1 MHTLPYTDVN
11 MLSSSHSNSPTGLP
25 PDRTL
30 APCLCVVAQ
39 PLHHRLWRC
48 IHCVDVDPNP
58 RSPLAFVVWIY
69 SVLLRRF
76 DAVERHFLVPYT
88 LPLLRDC
95 ICNRP
100 CRAERRPRPDRN
112 AAAHTDVLL
121 SVWQV
126 LLGAV
131 LARRVLLLP
140 TTACVPPARV
150 RALRPDAADFA

>member
-1 MHTLPYTDVN
+1 VKNPLGGIGAGEA
-11 MLSSSHSNSPTGLP
+11 LFKR
-25 PDRTL
+25 DRGRSDHFL
-30 APCLCVVAQ
+30 CL
-39 PLHHRLWRC
+39 
-48 IHCVDVDPNP
+48 
-58 RSPLAFVVWIY
+58 
-69 SVLLRRF
+69 
-76 DAVERHFLVPYT
+76 RHFLVPYT

-100 CRAERRPRPDRN
+100 CRAESRPRPDRN

-121 SVWQV
+121 SVSRWRV